1 MFVGV
6 RVVRGPD
13 WKWGDQDGGKGCVG
27 TVVPA
32 QAKDSVKGVWVR
44 WDSGQAANYRAGGAS
59 GKYDLRIYD
68 NAQLER
74 NQPVRVQH
82 PTVICDCCQEEGIVG
97 IRWKC
102 LECRDFDLCHS
113 CYNEGKHDLGHC
125 FTRIETNSVPG
136 IEVPC
141 RFGATKCRSLGIF
154 PGARVMR
161 GPDWEWE
168 DQDGGEGKVGT
179 VSEVSGGEGTHRSWV
194 AVKWPGRSTN
204 KYRRGHEG
212 KLDLQYTDKET
223 MGEFY
228 IEHLPRLD
236 GTRVQPYLD
245 SGDKVRLLD
254 MDPLKLKELQL
265 ERCGWNEEITDFR
278 GKVGEVIVVDTDGDV
293 KVNFGGASFFINP
306 LCLVM
311 EKKKGAEESTA
322 SAGDT
327 DVGELLAA
335 LLLKSQ
341 LGKLGDLFGGL
352 ADTSGGAALFQAAAT
367 GNTNKVREIINDHPD
382 AVKFQT
388 NKRETALQAASHRGH
403 MDVVTAL
410 VKAKA
415 PLEQQDE
422 DGDRALAF
430 AVLGD
435 EPKIVKCLLQAGS
448 IINAANNNGLTP
460 LHLAAAKDHQTCV
473 EVLLKHDKQKCDVN
487 YKDKDGDSPLLFA
500 ISKNNKQIIHLLI
513 NHPRINLR
521 QVNKKGFN
529 SLHHAVFCQNS
540 FAVEWILG
548 NSPDMINVAK
558 TDGFTALHIAA
569 TNGLDEVILILVKQA
584 NCNKELKNNDGQTA
598 LHLATNDTYNKCIE
612 ALVNNGANVN
622 AQDSDGDT
630 SLHLVMI
637 EASMKDILRVTPLGQ
652 LMELVEQIDEDSSS
666 DQRTNLVLIALYLI
680 KNGADIYIKNKK
692 GQNVLDLTLNPKV
705 KQLLKTL
712 FELKR
717 SGETPKKRC
726 TVS

>member
-1 MFVGV
+1 MFIGV

-32 QAKDSVKGVWVR
+32 QAKDSVTGVWVR

-68 NAQLER
+68 NAQLG
-74 NQPVRVQH
+74 VKH
-82 PTVICDCCQEEGIVG
+82 PTVECDCCQEHGVVG

-102 LECRDFDLCHS
+102 LECHDFDLCHS
-113 CYNEGKHDLGHC
+113 CYNEGKHDLGHR

-141 RFGATKCRSLGIF
+141 RFGAIKCRSLGIF

-161 GPDWEWE
+161 GPDWKWE

-179 VSEVSGGEGTHRSWV
+179 VSGVSGGEGTHRSWV
-194 AVKWPGRSTN
+194 AVQWPNRSTN
-204 KYRRGHEG
+204 NYRRGHEG
-212 KLDLQYTDKET
+212 KLDLRYTEKET

-236 GTRVQPYLD
+236 ATRVRPYLD
-245 SGDKVRLLD
+245 TGDKVRLLD

-265 ERCGWNEEITDFR
+265 ERCGWNEEIKDFR
-278 GKVGEVIVVDTDGDV
+278 GKVGEVIVVDKDGDV
-293 KVNFGGASFFINP
+293 KVNFGGSSYFINP

-311 EKKKGAEESTA
+311 EKKKEAEESTA

-341 LGKLGDLFGGL
+341 LGKLGDLLGGS

-367 GNTNKVREIINDHPD
+367 GNTNKVREIINDHKD

-388 NKRETALQAASHRGH
+388 KQGETALQAASHRGH

-435 EPKIVKCLLQAGS
+435 EPEIVKCLLQAGS
-448 IINAANNNGLTP
+448 NINAANNNGLTP
-460 LHLAAAKDHQTCV
+460 LHLAAAKGHQTCV
-473 EVLLKHDKQKCDVN
+473 EVLLKHDQQKCDVN
-487 YKDKDGDSPLLFA
+487 YKDKDGDSPLVLA
-500 ISKNNKQIIHLLI
+500 ISKNNKQIIHWLI

-529 SLHHAVFCQNS
+529 SLHHAAINGNN
-540 FAVEWILG
+540 FAVEGILKV
-548 NSPDMINVAK
+548 SPNMINIAK
-558 TDGFTALHIAA
+558 NDGFTALHLAA
-569 TNGLDEVILILVKQA
+569 FNGFSDVTLILVKQA
-584 NCNKELKNNDGQTA
+584 GCNKELKTNNGQTA
-598 LHLATNDTYNKCIE
+598 MHLAVDKTHNKCIE

-630 SLHLVMI
+630 SLHLVMMK
-637 EASMKDILRVTPLGQ
+637 ASMKDIMRVTPLGQ
-652 LMELVEQIDEDSSS
+652 LLQLAEQLGDGGSSS
-666 DQRTNLVLIALYLI
+666 DQKANLVAIAAYLI

-692 GQNVLDLTLNPKV
+692 GSNVLDVTLNPGVEK
-705 KQLLKTL
+705 LLK
-712 FELKR
+712 ELHQ
-717 SGETPKKRC
+717 KKRVERAMKN
-726 TVS
+726 TQDVSCKVS